1 VAVESPFAMRLSRPL
16 DMAADLGDHG
26 GAECEVRDEMAI
38 PRGGGKPVS
47 RGYFSMLNVSSI
59 HDIDMEPVGTLAD
72 GPPTF
77 LAEIGEVGREDGR
90 RNDRRRCHCVRT
102 ELFPRGLGYFSSR
115 MNVNGEPSWCFCR
128 CRRFE
133 ASKELP
139 SIHGK
144 RRG

>member
-1 VAVESPFAMRLSRPL
+1 MGLSRPL
-16 DMAADLGDHG
+16 DMAADLRDYG
-26 GAECEVRDEMAI
+26 GTECEVRDEMAI
-38 PRGGGKPVS
+38 PRGSGKPVS
-47 RGYFSMLNVSSI
+47 RGHFSMLNVSSV

-77 LAEIGEVGREDGR
+77 LAQIGEVGGEDGR

-102 ELFPRGLGYFSSR
+102 ELFPRELGYFCNR
-115 MNVNGEPSWCFCR
+115 MNVNGEPSWYFCR
-128 CRRFE
+128 CRRVE

-139 SIHGK
+139 PIHGK